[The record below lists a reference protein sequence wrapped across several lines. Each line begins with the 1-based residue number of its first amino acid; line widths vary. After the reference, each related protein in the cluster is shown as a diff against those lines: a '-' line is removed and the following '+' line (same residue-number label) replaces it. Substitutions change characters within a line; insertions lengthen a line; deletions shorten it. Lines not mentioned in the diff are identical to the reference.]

1 MRWIDEK
8 EKDGREEVA
17 KICFKGK
24 RKEVPKQTII
34 IILMT
39 GKLPYCATRATLHCT
54 TTQTTDRLIDRSD
67 TQGWK
72 KGQRRGK
79 TEGG

>member
-1 MRWIDEK
+1 MRSIDEK
-8 EKDGREEVA
+8 EKDGREEVT

-24 RKEVPKQTII
+24 GEEAPKQTII

-39 GKLPYCATRATLHCT
+39 GKLPYYAIRATLHCT

-67 TQGWK
+67 TQGWR
-72 KGQRRGK
+72 KGQRREK
-79 TEGG
+79 TEGR